1 MATAPAIAFRV
12 FGCRLNQA
20 EAAAW
25 QAALAARGFPIV
37 PPEAADVLCL
47 HSCAVTATAEH
58 EAAKFLRTFRQRHP
72 ATRIILSG
80 CAAELAPH
88 AWADL
93 ILPHA
98 RKAQW
103 LDETL
108 AFLDTLRPTP
118 APPVNPP
125 PPPRAKTRATL
136 IIQDGCDRFCAYCI
150 VPHLR
155 GAPTSVPMRTLL
167 DEAREHF
174 ARGYREIVL
183 TGCHLALY
191 RDPESGAGLL
201 DLLARLCDLPG
212 EGRLRLSSIEPGVV
226 DLRALARLIAQ
237 SDGRLCP
244 FLHLPIQSAADGLLA
259 RMGRPYSERDL
270 RASLDAILEA
280 LPFCGLGADW
290 IAGLPG
296 ESEADAAASLRL
308 LADYPFLGAH
318 IFPYSPRPGTPAA
331 TFPDQLP
338 PDLRQRRTQALA
350 AIAAESRL
358 RAQTRF
364 LGRTLIVIPERLRNG
379 AWEGWSAERLRCRL
393 GPNATRG
400 TLTPFRPT
408 SLTDFL

>member
-1 MATAPAIAFRV
+1 MSAAPAVAFRV

-25 QAALAARGFPIV
+25 QEALAARGFPIV
-37 PPEAADVLCL
+37 PPEAADLLCL

-58 EAAKFLRTFRQRHP
+58 EAAKFLRAFRQRHP
-72 ATRIILSG
+72 TTRVILSG
-80 CAAELAPH
+80 CAAELAP
-88 AWADL
+88 APWADL

-98 RKAQW
+98 RKNQW
-103 LDETL
+103 LDEVL
-108 AFLDTLRPTP
+108 AFLATLRPTP
-118 APPVNPP
+118 AAPQ

-155 GAPTSVPMRTLL
+155 GKPTSVPLRTLL
-167 DEAREHF
+167 EAARERF

-191 RDPESGAGLL
+191 RDPDSGAGLL

-237 SDGRLCP
+237 SRGRLCP
-244 FLHLPIQSAADGLLA
+244 FLHLPIQSAATPLLQ
-259 RMGRPYSERDL
+259 RMGRPYTERDL

-280 LPFCGLGADW
+280 LPLCGLGADW

-296 ESEADAAASLRL
+296 ESEADAAASQRL

-331 TFPDQLP
+331 TFPDQLLP
-338 PDLRQRRTQALA
+338 ELRQRRAADLA
-350 AIAAESRL
+350 AIAAQTRL

-364 LGRTLIVIPERLRNG
+364 LGRELIVIPERLRNG
-379 AWEGWSAERLRCRL
+379 TWEGWSAERLRCRL

>member
-1 MATAPAIAFRV
+1 
-12 FGCRLNQA
+12 
-20 EAAAW
+20 
-25 QAALAARGFPIV
+25 
-37 PPEAADVLCL
+37 
-47 HSCAVTATAEH
+47 
-58 EAAKFLRTFRQRHP
+58 
-72 ATRIILSG
+72 
-80 CAAELAPH
+80 
-88 AWADL
+88 
-93 ILPHA
+93 
-98 RKAQW
+98 
-103 LDETL
+103 
-108 AFLDTLRPTP
+108 
-118 APPVNPP
+118 
-125 PPPRAKTRATL
+125 
-136 IIQDGCDRFCAYCI
+136 
-150 VPHLR
+150 
-155 GAPTSVPMRTLL
+155 MRTLL
-167 DEAREHF
+167 AEARERF

-212 EGRLRLSSIEPGVV
+212 EGRLRLCSIEPGVV

-237 SDGRLCP
+237 SGDRLCP

-296 ESEADAAASLRL
+296 ESEADAAASQRL

-338 PDLRQRRTQALA
+338 PDLRQRRAQALA

-393 GPNATRG
+393 GPNASRG
-400 TLTPFRPT
+400 ALTPFRPT

>member
-1 MATAPAIAFRV
+1 MFAAPAIAFRV

-25 QAALAARGFPIV
+25 QEALATRGFPIV

-47 HSCAVTATAEH
+47 HSCAVTAPAEH
-58 EAAKFLRTFRQRHP
+58 EAAKFLRAFRQRHP
-72 ATRIILSG
+72 QARVILSG
-80 CAAELAPH
+80 CAAELAPR

-98 RKAQW
+98 RKAEW
-103 LDETL
+103 LTEVL
-108 AFLDTLRPTP
+108 AFLATLPP
-118 APPVNPP
+118 APAAPQ
-125 PPPRAKTRATL
+125 PPPRAKTRTAL

-167 DEAREHF
+167 AEARERF

-201 DLLARLCDLPG
+201 DLLARLCEVPG

-226 DLRALARLIAQ
+226 DLRALARLIAA

-244 FLHLPIQSAADGLLA
+244 FLHLPIQCAADSLLA

-270 RASLDAILEA
+270 RAGLDAILET

-296 ESEADAAASLRL
+296 ESETEAAASQRL

-338 PDLRQRRTQALA
+338 PELRQRRAADLA

-358 RAQTRF
+358 RAQSRF
-364 LGRTLIVIPERLRNG
+364 LGRELIVIPERLRNG
-379 AWEGWSAERLRCRL
+379 TWEGWSAERLRCRL
-393 GPNATRG
+393 GPNAQRG
-400 TLTPFRPT
+400 TLTPFRLE
-408 SLTDFL
+408 SLASLV

>member
-1 MATAPAIAFRV
+1 MSARPAVAFRV

-25 QAALAARGFPIV
+25 QEALAAHGFPIV
-37 PPEAADVLCL
+37 PPEEADVLCL

-58 EAAKFLRTFRQRHP
+58 EAAKFLRAFRQRHP
-72 ATRIILSG
+72 ATRVILSG
-80 CAAELAPH
+80 CAATLSPAP
-88 AWADL
+88 WADL

-98 RKAQW
+98 RKADW
-103 LDETL
+103 LAEALTFL
-108 AFLDTLRPTP
+108 AEI
-118 APPVNPP
+118 PPRAAEPP
-125 PPPRAKTRATL
+125 PPPRAKTRSAL

-167 DEAREHF
+167 EETRLRF

-201 DLLARLCDLPG
+201 ELLARLVQLPG
-212 EGRLRLSSIEPGVV
+212 EGRLRLSSLEPGLL
-226 DLRALARLIAQ
+226 DLRAVARLIAT
-237 SDGRLCP
+237 SGGRLCP
-244 FLHLPIQSAADGLLA
+244 FLHLPIQCAADGLLA

-270 RASLDAILEA
+270 RAGLDAILEE
-280 LPFCGLGADW
+280 LPYCGLGADW

-296 ESEADAAASLRL
+296 ESEAEAAASQRL

-331 TFPDQLP
+331 DFPDQVP
-338 PDLRQRRTQALA
+338 PEVRQRRA
-350 AIAAESRL
+350 AELSTIAAESRH
-358 RAQTRF
+358 RAQMRF
-364 LGRTLIVIPERLRNG
+364 LGRELIVIPERLRNG

-393 GPNATRG
+393 GPNALRG
-400 TLTPFRPT
+400 TLTPFHPT
-408 SLTDFL
+408 SLADFL